1 MIYHYNKLVR
11 DKIIENIKRKGHQC
25 QYRELNEEEFLKEL
39 DKKLLE
45 EAKEVIEAHSA
56 EEIGDLLEVITTIMR
71 EYNISYEEVQMTMQ
85 QKKDRNGAFS
95 NRIYLISVEEKDK
108 ESKK

>member
-25 QYRELNEEEFLKEL
+25 KYRELNEEEFLEEL

-45 EAKEVIEAHSA
+45 EAKEVIEAHNA
-56 EEIGDLLEVITTIMR
+56 EEIGDLLEVIITMMR
-71 EYNISYEEVQMTMQ
+71 EYHIAYEDVQAAMQ
-85 QKKDRNGAFS
+85 QKNDKNGTF
-95 NRIYLISVEEKDK
+95 NNKIYLISVDEKNK
-108 ESKK
+108 ERT